1 MQNISKPKISI
12 IVDFVWPKKG
22 ESLVD
27 AYHSYRQKA
36 DDKVCCDYAF
46 HVAVLG
52 WSNKIREEMTA
63 LCNQYGINSFKMFM
77 AYSFMLSDSELYCIF
92 EHCKELGAI
101 AQVHAENGSI
111 IAENVKRL
119 LAKGVNGPEG
129 HELSR
134 NEEVEAEAVN
144 RACVIAKQ
152 VRCLCVFIFFSTR
165 LTYTCYNCKKK
176 LKCMNAPVRIF
187 YFVY

>member
-1 MQNISKPKISI
+1 M
-12 IVDFVWPKKG
+12 WPKKG
-22 ESLVD
+22 ETLVD

-52 WSNKIREEMTA
+52 WSNKIRDEMTT
-63 LCNQYGINSFKMFM
+63 LCTQYGINSFKMFM
-77 AYSFMLSDSELYCIF
+77 AYSFMLNDAELYNIF

-152 VRCLCVFIFFSTR
+152 VCFL
-165 LTYTCYNCKKK
+165 
-176 LKCMNAPVRIF
+176 
-187 YFVY
+187 